1 MKYEYAD
8 LADALDHAD
17 KLNVIAGRM
26 VFKVYGKDD
35 GWELRRV
42 ILRNTAYRKF
52 IRKLRQDFHA
62 EYGFWPS

>member
-1 MKYEYAD
+1 MTYEYAD
-8 LADALDHAD
+8 LEAALDHAD
-17 KLNVIAGRM
+17 ELNKIAGRIA
-26 VFKVYGKDD
+26 VKVYGKDD

-52 IRKLRQDFHA
+52 IRKLRRDFHA